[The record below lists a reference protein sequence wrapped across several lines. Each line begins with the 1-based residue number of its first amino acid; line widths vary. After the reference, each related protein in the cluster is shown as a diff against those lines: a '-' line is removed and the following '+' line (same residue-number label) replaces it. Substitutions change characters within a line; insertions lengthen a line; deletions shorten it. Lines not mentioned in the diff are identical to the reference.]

1 MWPPGARS
9 RGRSGEG
16 SGPSPRGRMS
26 GWGPWER
33 DWGPGPGQLMEG
45 AGPSLRCSCGEGSRG
60 RCGEGARCSPRG
72 RMRTRCSCGEGCVED
87 TRRCSCTDHWQ
98 VQDHESE
105 CSAGPTHGGS
115 RREATWKLGAVGSL
129 RTPRRAIRLARQ
141 THHACSMQQVA
152 CNVLRATDMQQ
163 KCKFLHARDDSMSAA
178 MHRAVSR
185 LSANATPKPSQG
197 RTNERTM
204 ADSGMSVNLAP
215 EAVVATTSGA
225 GG

>member
-1 MWPPGARS
+1 MAGRLVGSKELGTWLGIGCERRKTVLGAECGPGAAVG
-9 RGRSGEG
+9 RGALRI
-16 SGPSPRGRMS
+16 
-26 GWGPWER
+26 
-33 DWGPGPGQLMEG
+33 PGG
-45 AGPSLRCSCGEGSRG
+45 AAARITG
-60 RCGEGARCSPRG
+60 RCGTTMG
-72 RMRTRCSCGEGCVED
+72 
-87 TRRCSCTDHWQ
+87 
-98 VQDHESE
+98 E

-141 THHACSMQQVA
+141 THHACSMKKVA
-152 CNVLRATDMQQ
+152 CNMLRATDMQQ
-163 KCKFLHARDDSMSAA
+163 KCKCLHARDDSMSAA

-185 LSANATPKPSQG
+185 LSANAMPKPSQG

-215 EAVVATTSGA
+215 EADVATTSGA

>member
-1 MWPPGARS
+1 MGMGTGVPVPGA
-9 RGRSGEG
+9 EC
-16 SGPSPRGRMS
+16 
-26 GWGPWER
+26 
-33 DWGPGPGQLMEG
+33 GPGAAVGKGAWRIPALQLHGSLAG
-45 AGPSLRCSCGEGSRG
+45 A
-60 RCGEGARCSPRG
+60 ARPWG
-72 RMRTRCSCGEGCVED
+72 
-87 TRRCSCTDHWQ
+87 
-98 VQDHESE
+98 E

-129 RTPRRAIRLARQ
+129 RTPSRAIRLARQ

-152 CNVLRATDMQQ
+152 CNMLRATDMQQ
-163 KCKFLHARDDSMSAA
+163 KCNFLHARDDSMLAA

-197 RTNERTM
+197 GTNERTM

-225 GG
+225 RG

>member
-1 MWPPGARS
+1 MR
-9 RGRSGEG
+9 R
-16 SGPSPRGRMS
+16 
-26 GWGPWER
+26 WGLIR
-33 DWGPGPGQLMEG
+33 DGGPGPGVAVG
-45 AGPSLRCSCGEGSRG
+45 RG
-60 RCGEGARCSPRG
+60 RGRTWGWGLGPGPRG
-72 RMRTRCSCGEGCVED
+72 RMRTRCSCGEGWGED

-105 CSAGPTHGGS
+105 CSAGPTHSGS

-141 THHACSMQQVA
+141 THHACSMKQVA
-152 CNVLRATDMQQ
+152 CNMLRATDMQQ
-163 KCKFLHARDDSMSAA
+163 KCNCLHARDDSMSAA

>member
-1 MWPPGARS
+1 VGRGRGLVPRGRNAKLGTDQGRGARS
-9 RGRSGEG
+9 RG
-16 SGPSPRGRMS
+16 
-26 GWGPWER
+26 
-33 DWGPGPGQLMEG
+33 
-45 AGPSLRCSCGEGSRG
+45 SCGEGPGQNVGMGTGVPVLGAECGPGAAVGRGGVRIPGGAAARITG
-60 RCGEGARCSPRG
+60 RCKT
-72 RMRTRCSCGEGCVED
+72 MRASVRPV
-87 TRRCSCTDHWQ
+87 
-98 VQDHESE
+98 
-105 CSAGPTHGGS
+105 PTHGGS

-141 THHACSMQQVA
+141 THHACSIKQVA
-152 CNVLRATDMQQ
+152 CNMLRATDMQQ
-163 KCKFLHARDDSMSAA
+163 KCKCLHARDDSMSAA

-197 RTNERTM
+197 RTNEHTM

>member
-1 MWPPGARS
+1 MR
-9 RGRSGEG
+9 R
-16 SGPSPRGRMS
+16 
-26 GWGPWER
+26 WGLIR
-33 DWGPGPGQLMEG
+33 DGGPGPGVAVG
-45 AGPSLRCSCGEGSRG
+45 RG
-60 RCGEGARCSPRG
+60 RGRTWGWGLGPGPRG
-72 RMRTRCSCGEGCVED
+72 RMRTRCSCGEGWGED

-141 THHACSMQQVA
+141 THHACSMKQVA
-152 CNVLRATDMQQ
+152 CNMLRATDMQQ
-163 KCKFLHARDDSMSAA
+163 KCNCLHARDDSMSAA

-197 RTNERTM
+197 RTNEHTM
-204 ADSGMSVNLAP
+204 ADSGMSVILAP